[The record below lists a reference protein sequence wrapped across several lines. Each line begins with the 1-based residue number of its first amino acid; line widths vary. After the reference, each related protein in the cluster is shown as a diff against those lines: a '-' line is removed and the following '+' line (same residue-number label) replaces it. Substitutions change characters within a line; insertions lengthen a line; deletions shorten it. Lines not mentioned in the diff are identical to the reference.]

1 MHLLIFLKQK
11 RKRYNQLISKSKTA
25 EPTYEQSYIED
36 DEEVGEF
43 IVVDVGD
50 RTFEDNSLRTRSIS
64 KEATFQ
70 VDEEIGD
77 RAFENNSRETRSV
90 SNEVTL
96 QVDEEILQ
104 NDGKALE
111 TWAQDALLMLYSV
124 PTFVEEEERDGEL
137 SIVSSKDL
145 GSADDHDVNEVASS
159 YSVDQNKANENTW
172 IPGPQEIVHHDAEA
186 SSHLAARLDVEPTP
200 VFGNDPKTYQ
210 SPYSDEFWSTEKPSR
225 PASNSSTLPGI
236 RGIESIQNSAL
247 TTSGIVNSMGI
258 VPVVERHQGQ
268 DFGLILRTFMSAT
281 LPQLDQSS
289 GTSDPH
295 QHPPAPIILEPSWTL
310 ASAVPSAFPTKSPF
324 PPDKEYRHPSGY
336 DNLETKVPRV
346 SPTSPQAIPF
356 PSIPTRSSGHVE
368 SIQNLSPAIHKT
380 SKPKPHNAELPMVSR
395 TASDKKK
402 LRDRAETLVFP
413 FSLHISTL
421 KLLSNLCLDILA
433 LRRRTRRRR
442 NKRWTK
448 PHLP

>member
-1 MHLLIFLKQK
+1 MQK
-11 RKRYNQLISKSKTA
+11 RKRYNQLISKSKIA

-36 DEEVGEF
+36 DEGVGEF

-50 RTFEDNSLRTRSIS
+50 RTFENNSPRTRSFS
-64 KEATFQ
+64 NEATFQ

-77 RAFENNSRETRSV
+77 RAFENNSPETRSV

-111 TWAQDALLMLYSV
+111 TWAQDALLMLDAV
-124 PTFVEEEERDGEL
+124 PTIVGEEEGDGEL
-137 SIVSSKDL
+137 SIVSSEDL
-145 GSADDHDVNEVASS
+145 GAADDLYVNEVASS
-159 YSVDQNKANENTW
+159 YSVDQHKANENTW
-172 IPGPQEIVHHDAEA
+172 IPGPQKIAHQDAEA
-186 SSHLAARLDVEPTP
+186 SSHLAAQLDVEPAP
-200 VFGNDPKTYQ
+200 GFRNDPNTYQ
-210 SPYSDEFWSTEKPSR
+210 SPRSDEFWGTEKPS
-225 PASNSSTLPGI
+225 PAASNSSTLPGI
-236 RGIESIQNSAL
+236 RGIESIHNSAL

-258 VPVVERHQGQ
+258 VPVVERHEGQ

-281 LPQLDQSS
+281 LSHLDQPN
-289 GTSDPH
+289 GASDPR
-295 QHPPAPIILEPSWTL
+295 QLPPAPILLEPSWTL
-310 ASAVPSAFPTKSPF
+310 ASAVPSTFPTKSPF
-324 PPDKEYRHPSGY
+324 SSDKEYRPPSGY
-336 DNLETKVPRV
+336 DNIETKASQV
-346 SPTSPQAIPF
+346 SLTAPQTTPF
-356 PSIPTRSSGHVE
+356 PSIPTRSTSHVE
-368 SIQNLSPAIHKT
+368 SIQNLSPATHKA
-380 SKPKPHNAELPMVSR
+380 SKSKPHNAELPMVSR

-402 LRDRAETLVFP
+402 LRDRAEALVFP
-413 FSLHISTL
+413 FSLYNSTL